1 MEQRAFDLRG
11 YLIPLRKWWW
21 LIVAA
26 SVVATLGSFWA
37 TRQQAPIY
45 RTRVT
50 VMVGSAIE
58 NPNPN
63 GNEFWLTQQLATT
76 YADIVMRD
84 PVRNGVMAKLSLTW
98 MPEYSARVVPSTQLV
113 ELTVTDTDPQRAQAV
128 ANELANQL
136 ILISPTAPGREDQQ
150 RQQFISQQLSD
161 LETNIQAT
169 QDEIDRK
176 QAGLATLFSAAQ
188 IEDTRAQI
196 ASMENKLATLQ
207 YNYAALLANTQQ
219 GALNSINIIEPAALP
234 SAPVGPNKLATIL
247 LATAIG
253 LVLATA
259 AAYLLEYLDDTL
271 KNPEDVQKITGLTTL
286 GAVPQIGNLAP
297 GNELTSLGSGQSVA
311 AEAYRILRT
320 NLQFAGVDRALR
332 TLMISSPAPSEGK
345 SLTVSN
351 LGAAFAQTGQRVI
364 LVDADLHRPRL
375 HRVFDLRNNVGLTT
389 ALLETQPTAEGLLQE
404 TSVPGLQVLTSGPLP
419 PNPAELLGSAR
430 MRELMQALLA
440 SADIVIFDTPPVTA
454 LSDAAIMGSQVDGVL
469 MVIGAG
475 TTRREVARRAL
486 SALERV
492 NAHVIGALLNRMP
505 VQSGGYYYYYY
516 QYNHYDT
523 EGRGNERNGGPAGK
537 NRFGARPNGKRRA
550 SQPAERRQPAPVD
563 SSTSPN

>member
-11 YLIPLRKWWW
+11 CLIPLRKWWW

-259 AAYLLEYLDDTL
+259 PAYLL
-271 KNPEDVQKITGLTTL
+271 
-286 GAVPQIGNLAP
+286 
-297 GNELTSLGSGQSVA
+297 
-311 AEAYRILRT
+311 
-320 NLQFAGVDRALR
+320 
-332 TLMISSPAPSEGK
+332 
-345 SLTVSN
+345 
-351 LGAAFAQTGQRVI
+351 
-364 LVDADLHRPRL
+364 
-375 HRVFDLRNNVGLTT
+375 
-389 ALLETQPTAEGLLQE
+389 
-404 TSVPGLQVLTSGPLP
+404 
-419 PNPAELLGSAR
+419 
-430 MRELMQALLA
+430 
-440 SADIVIFDTPPVTA
+440 
-454 LSDAAIMGSQVDGVL
+454 
-469 MVIGAG
+469 
-475 TTRREVARRAL
+475 
-486 SALERV
+486 
-492 NAHVIGALLNRMP
+492 
-505 VQSGGYYYYYY
+505 
-516 QYNHYDT
+516 
-523 EGRGNERNGGPAGK
+523 
-537 NRFGARPNGKRRA
+537 
-550 SQPAERRQPAPVD
+550 
-563 SSTSPN
+563 